1 MFAGG
6 SRFLMMQRRDVV
18 TKGIALT
25 VCSSLLA
32 SSASN
37 GGADAQG

>member
-1 MFAGG
+1 
-6 SRFLMMQRRDVV
+6 MMQRRDVV

-32 SSASN
+32 SSSSN
-37 GGADAQG
+37 GADAQGR